1 MVQAAAA
8 ASFAAAL
15 VHGSVI
21 ASHFREFFLFGLFF
35 AIVTPLQVLWAGF
48 AWQRPS
54 DDRLLRV
61 GMIGSAVI
69 VVIWVISRIF
79 GLPFGPSPWQPE
91 AIGIKDVIATY
102 DEVAVVLL
110 AWLVLRGRR
119 APMWFLVLTW
129 CLVAVSLV
137 AMMLGG
143 H

>member
-21 ASHFREFFLFGLFF
+21 ASHFREYFLFGLFF

-48 AWQRPS
+48 AWTRP
-54 DDRLLRV
+54 DNDRLLKA
-61 GMIGSAVI
+61 GAIFNAGI
-69 VVIWVISRIF
+69 VVIWVVSRLF
-79 GLPFGPSPWQPE
+79 GLPFGPTPWQPE
-91 AIGIKDVIATY
+91 AIGIKDVISTY
-102 DEVAVVLL
+102 DEVAVVILV
-110 AWLVLRGRR
+110 WLVLRRR
-119 APMWFLVLTW
+119 LAPRWFVVLTW
-129 CLVAVSLV
+129 CLIAVSLF

>member
-35 AIVTPLQVLWAGF
+35 AIVTPLQVLWAGL
-48 AWQRPS
+48 AWSRPTN
-54 DDRLLRV
+54 DQLLRI

-69 VVIWVISRIF
+69 VVIWVFSRIF
-79 GLPFGPSPWQPE
+79 GLPFGPEPWQPE
-91 AIGIKDVIATY
+91 AIGVKDVIATY

-110 AWLVLRGRR
+110 TWLVLRGRR
-119 APMWFLVLTW
+119 SPMWFIVLTW
-129 CLVAVSLV
+129 SLIAVSLG